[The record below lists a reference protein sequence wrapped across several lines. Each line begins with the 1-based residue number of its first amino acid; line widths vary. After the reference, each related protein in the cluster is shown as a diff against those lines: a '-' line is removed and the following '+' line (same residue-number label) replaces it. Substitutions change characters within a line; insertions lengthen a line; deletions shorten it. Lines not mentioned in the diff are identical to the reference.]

1 MSRDELVTYLL
12 AKADAFEGHPAH
24 VDMSAALREAAED
37 IECLAEILREDETYD
52 ATTGIRAELEA
63 AIMCIDPDATP
74 FMQMITAA
82 TTPDTQRPAPGLQS
96 NASRNRDPGADQQ

>member
-24 VDMSAALREAAED
+24 VDMSDALRQAAGDVQWLHNRLIRYMRITGEAMPD
-37 IECLAEILREDETYD
+37 I
-52 ATTGIRAELEA
+52 
-63 AIMCIDPDATP
+63 PP
-74 FMQMITAA
+74 
-82 TTPDTQRPAPGLQS
+82 PAPGLQS